1 MLNTDMC
8 LAFSEMEGPR
18 GPGGTPVLAHE
29 HQCCGWVTSDRISAA
44 ISSNGGVYCGGRA
57 GGRLGDERDRCCGNE
72 NNDCGDPRN
81 PNGPAAAAVLSFAND
96 ESAWV
101 TSFAAAWKIAT
112 ENGHGALRS
121 LGECGTSST
130 SSGSTGDTSG
140 GAEVVTSTTGSSS
153 TVAEA
158 LGTSTTD
165 LSSTAT
171 ISAWGLIVGLAN
183 FF

>member
-1 MLNTDMC
+1 
-8 LAFSEMEGPR
+8 
-18 GPGGTPVLAHE
+18 
-29 HQCCGWVTSDRISAA
+29 
-44 ISSNGGVYCGGRA
+44 
-57 GGRLGDERDRCCGNE
+57 
-72 NNDCGDPRN
+72 
-81 PNGPAAAAVLSFAND
+81 
-96 ESAWV
+96 V

-158 LGTSTTD
+158 RGNGES
-165 LSSTAT
+165 
-171 ISAWGLIVGLAN
+171 SAWFRAMKHGDFTSWNLLL
-183 FF
+183 